1 MRTNKTISGQTL
13 IEFSFLLPLLFILLM
28 GLFDVGRAVFYFAI
42 INTAV
47 REGSR
52 YAIVQPRCDYLSNP
66 GDCDGDY
73 LDSYPLDCSYAQ
85 SVANINICNAV
96 RDKLFTVTDL
106 SNYSVMIDHVVYGTD
121 EPVVITL
128 DIDVLFEPI
137 TPGLGIMG
145 DLQMHANSQM
155 IMSPIAEP

>member
-1 MRTNKTISGQTL
+1 MKADKTISGQTL
-13 IEFSFLLPLLFILLM
+13 VEFSLLLPLLFIMVM

-42 INTAV
+42 LNTAV

-66 GDCDGDY
+66 GACDGDY
-73 LDSYPLDCSYAQ
+73 LDSYPLDCSNAQ

-96 RDKLFTVTDL
+96 RNKLFNVKDL
-106 SNYSVMIDHVVYGTD
+106 SSSIVTIDHIVSGTD
-121 EPVVITL
+121 DPIILAV

-145 DLQMHANSQM
+145 DLEMHANSQM